1 MSQPPIEVGIRRLPH
16 AQDLPLPKR
25 ASPGAAGFD
34 LCAALEA
41 PIELLPGKRTVV
53 PTGFAFEIP
62 PGWEGQVRPRS
73 GLARRQGITIVNT
86 PGTVDSDYRGEVVIL
101 LIHLGEEPYT
111 IQRGE
116 RVAQIVFAPVVQDL
130 VFREKED
137 LSQTERGDRGFGS
150 TGRHG

>member
-1 MSQPPIEVGIRRLPH
+1 MSHPPLAVGIRRLPH
-16 AQDLPLPKR
+16 AHDLPLPKR

-34 LCAALEA
+34 LCAAVET
-41 PIELLPGKRTVV
+41 PFELLPGKRVVV

-86 PGTVDSDYRGEVVIL
+86 PGTVDSDYRGEIVIL

-111 IQRGE
+111 IERGE

-130 VFREKED
+130 VFHEED
-137 LSQTERGDRGFGS
+137 ELSSTERGDRGFGS

>member
-1 MSQPPIEVGIRRLPH
+1 MSPPPLEVGIRRLPH
-16 AQDLPLPKR
+16 AHNLPLPQR

-41 PIELLPGKRTVV
+41 PLVLLPGKRAVV

-73 GLARRQGITIVNT
+73 GLARRHGITIVNT

-101 LIHLGEEPYT
+101 LIHLGEDPCT
-111 IQRGE
+111 IERGE
-116 RVAQIVFAPVVQDL
+116 RIAQIVFAPVVQDL
-130 VFREKED
+130 VFREAED
-137 LSQTERGDRGFGS
+137 LSPTERGDRGFGS
-150 TGRHG
+150 TGRH